1 MFCMLFNL
9 KNDFFYL
16 HCCRFFSSISTGL
29 TGTQKLKKNNKK
41 KHWEW
46 KGFVDNDLLQS
57 TLGVRSE
64 VFIAYVLFRCHQVL
78 LN

>member
-9 KNDFFYL
+9 KNDFFLFTLLSVFLQYQYWA
-16 HCCRFFSSISTGL
+16 HW
-29 TGTQKLKKNNKK
+29 NAEAKK
-41 KHWEW
+41 KKKTHWEW
-46 KGFVDNDLLQS
+46 NSFVDNDLLQS